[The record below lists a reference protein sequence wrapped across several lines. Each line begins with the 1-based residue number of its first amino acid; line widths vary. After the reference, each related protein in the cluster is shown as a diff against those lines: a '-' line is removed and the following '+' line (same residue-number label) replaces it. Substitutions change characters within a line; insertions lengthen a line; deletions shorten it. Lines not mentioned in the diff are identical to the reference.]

1 MNQYII
7 AVIGFLGFGTL
18 LGSLE
23 IVSRKF
29 SLKSELIRRI
39 SHVSAALFTIFFSF
53 YLPAYL
59 LLTILGIFS
68 VIMFMSR
75 LLKVFNHIH
84 AVSRPTIGEELLP
97 LGFIAAY
104 LIANGDSTIFVPSI
118 LIVGLADPITGIVM
132 QKYKKHFFGILA
144 FTLVS
149 ILLLMLFSQVPFWM
163 TIIIAIIVS
172 LVERISSYGIDN
184 LSIPVAMALLL
195 LYIK

>member
-1 MNQYII
+1 MNEYII
-7 AVIGFLGFGTL
+7 ATIGFLGFGTL

-23 IVSRKF
+23 VLSRKF
-29 SLKSELIRRI
+29 SLQSELIRRI
-39 SHVSAALFTIFFSF
+39 SHISAALFTIFFSF

-59 LLTILGIFS
+59 LLTIFGLFAI
-68 VIMFMSR
+68 IMFVSR

-118 LIVGLADPITGIVM
+118 LIVGIADPITGIVM
-132 QKYKKHFFGILA
+132 QKYKRHSFGIVTFALI
-144 FTLVS
+144 S
-149 ILLLMLFSQVPFWM
+149 ILLLMLLTQIPIWIA
-163 TIIIAIIVS
+163 IIIAIVVS
-172 LVERISSYGIDN
+172 LVERISSYGTDN
-184 LSIPVAMALLL
+184 LSIPVTVALLL